1 MTSVSSVAAKESPAQ
16 ESWITFGRSTHS
28 SSLLKP
34 AFFFSLAGYKCSFTR
49 SSVVYWKWT
58 NSSWRVRSDARTM
71 KARVTLWF
79 TTSCVP
85 RGSNYLLWIY
95 VGPYVVKIHD
105 SFVRMFFSAAE
116 LNEGRP
122 AHGSLPLRDEWSLYV
137 VDRQVWNGKKQYWS
151 SHRYN
156 FSYYIIWAIYV
167 EDFHSTPTFLILQGL
182 RCAINM
188 QV

>member
-1 MTSVSSVAAKESPAQ
+1 MQFHA
-16 ESWITFGRSTHS
+16 
-28 SSLLKP
+28 LLGCLLEMNK
-34 AFFFSLAGYKCSFTR
+34 LLLTCSFWR
-49 SSVVYWKWT
+49 SHDESARYVVIHHFLCAE
-58 NSSWRVRSDARTM
+58 RIQLPA
-71 KARVTLWF
+71 L
-79 TTSCVP
+79 
-85 RGSNYLLWIY
+85 IY